1 MIYLTYEQYTEIG
14 GVLEMTAFNR
24 YIDRVCGV
32 IDNATLGRLEKMTEI
47 PRQVR
52 ACCRELV
59 EYVAKDVEQ
68 GNVSSQS
75 QSAGGVSE
83 SVTYTNKTAED
94 IENECANIIFDFLGN
109 VKTDNGT
116 PLLYRGAMR

>member
-14 GVLEMTAFNR
+14 GVLEMTAFSRN
-24 YIDRVCGV
+24 IDRVCGI
-32 IDNATLGRLEKMTEI
+32 IDNATFGRLEKMTEI

-59 EYVAKDVEQ
+59 EYMAKNVEQ

-83 SVTYTNKTAED
+83 SVTYANKTTED
-94 IENECANIIFDFLGN
+94 IENECANIIFDFLGA

>member
-24 YIDRVCGV
+24 YIDRVCGI
-32 IDNATLGRLEKMTEI
+32 IDNATFGRLEKMTEI

-59 EYVAKDVEQ
+59 EYMAKNVEQ
-68 GNVSSQS
+68 GNVTSQS

-83 SVTYTNKTAED
+83 SVTYTNKSTED

-109 VKTDNGT
+109 VKTDSGI
-116 PLLYRGAMR
+116 PLLYRGAVS

>member
-1 MIYLTYEQYTEIG
+1 MIYLDYAQYAEIG

-24 YIDRVCGV
+24 YIDRVCGI
-32 IDNATLGRLEKMTEI
+32 IDNATFGRIEKMTEI

-59 EYVAKDVEQ
+59 EYMAKNVEQ

-83 SVTYTNKTAED
+83 SVTYANKSTED

>member
-1 MIYLTYEQYTEIG
+1 MIYLTYDEYVGIG
-14 GVLEMTAFNR
+14 GTLDLTAFDR
-24 YIDRVCGV
+24 YIDRVCGI
-32 IDNATLGRLEKMTEI
+32 IDNATFGRLEKMTEI

-59 EYVAKDVEQ
+59 EYMAKNVEQ

-83 SVTYTNKTAED
+83 SVTYTTKTTED
-94 IENECANIIFDFLGN
+94 IENECANIIFDFLGS
-109 VKTDNGT
+109 VKTDNGI
-116 PLLYRGAMR
+116 PLLYRGAVS

>member
-14 GVLEMTAFNR
+14 GVLEMTAFSRN
-24 YIDRVCGV
+24 IDRVCGI
-32 IDNATLGRLEKMTEI
+32 IDNATYGRLEKMTEI

-59 EYVAKDVEQ
+59 EYMAENVEQ
-68 GNVSSQS
+68 GNITSQS

-83 SVTYTNKTAED
+83 SVTYANKSTED

-109 VKTDNGT
+109 VKTDNGI
-116 PLLYRGAMR
+116 PLLYRGAMS

>member
-1 MIYLTYEQYTEIG
+1 MIYLDYAQYAEIG
-14 GVLEMTAFNR
+14 GVLEMTAFSRN
-24 YIDRVCGV
+24 IDRVCV
-32 IDNATLGRLEKMTEI
+32 MIDNATYGRVDKMAVV
-47 PRQVR
+47 PRQVK

-59 EYVAKDVEQ
+59 EYMAKNVEQ

-83 SVTYTNKTAED
+83 SVTYTNKTTED

>member
-1 MIYLTYEQYTEIG
+1 MQYLTYEQYTEIG
-14 GVLEMTAFNR
+14 GTLEMTAFSRN
-24 YIDRVCGV
+24 IDRVCGM
-32 IDNATLGRLEKMTEI
+32 IDNATFGRIDKMAVV
-47 PRQVR
+47 PRQVK

-59 EYVAKDVEQ
+59 EYLANIVES

-83 SVTYTNKTAED
+83 SVTYTNKTTED

-116 PLLYRGAMR
+116 PLLYRGAMC

>member
-1 MIYLTYEQYTEIG
+1 MIYLTYEQYTDIG
-14 GVLEMTAFNR
+14 GVLEMTAFSRN
-24 YIDRVCGV
+24 IDRVCGI
-32 IDNATLGRLEKMTEI
+32 IDNATYGRLEKMTEI

-59 EYVAKDVEQ
+59 EYMAKNDDQ

-83 SVTYTNKTAED
+83 SVTYENKSTED

-109 VKTDNGT
+109 VKTDNGI

>member
-1 MIYLTYEQYTEIG
+1 MQYLTYEQYTEIG
-14 GVLEMTAFNR
+14 GVLEMTAFER
-24 YIDRVCGV
+24 YIDRVCGI
-32 IDNATLGRLEKMTEI
+32 IDNATFGRLEKMTEI

-59 EYVAKDVEQ
+59 EYMAKNVEQ

-94 IENECANIIFDFLGN
+94 IENECANIIFDFLGA
-109 VKTDNGT
+109 VKTDNGI
-116 PLLYRGAMR
+116 PLLYRGAVS

>member
-14 GVLEMTAFNR
+14 GVLEMTAFDR
-24 YIDRVCGV
+24 YIDRVCGI
-32 IDNATLGRLEKMTEI
+32 IDNATFGRLEKMTEI

-59 EYVAKDVEQ
+59 EYMAKNVEQ
-68 GNVSSQS
+68 GNISSQS

-83 SVTYTNKTAED
+83 SVTYTNKTTED